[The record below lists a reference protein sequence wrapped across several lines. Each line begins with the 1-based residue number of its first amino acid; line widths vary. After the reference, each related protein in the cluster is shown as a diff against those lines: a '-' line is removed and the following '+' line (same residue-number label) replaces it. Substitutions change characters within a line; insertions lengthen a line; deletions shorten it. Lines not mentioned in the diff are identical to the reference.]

1 MALGYLRTRVGR
13 ASVVS
18 FDLVSL
24 RVARPYMHSP
34 SSKYSSAV
42 PAATGGFPPVSGA
55 HPVAPP
61 PRLHAHIGK
70 DLLASLVVFL
80 VALPLC
86 LGIALASGA
95 PLFSGV
101 VAGIVGGIVVGALS
115 GSHTSV
121 SGPAA
126 GLTAV
131 VLAQITA
138 LGSYEAFLLAVAI
151 AGILQIG
158 LGIARAGALSA
169 FVPSSVI
176 KGLLAAIGVILILK
190 QIPHV
195 LGRDT
200 DPEGEMRFEQP
211 DRENTFSA
219 LLEVVNLHPGAA
231 LVGLLSL
238 ALLIVWSRSRRLSD
252 SPFPA
257 PLAVVLLGVSLGAVL
272 EMIGGQWA
280 IGGVHLVQVP
290 VVTSGGDLFDLLRFP
305 DFSQWSNMA
314 IYGSAVTIAIVASL
328 ETLLNLEAV
337 DRLDPEQRKSPPNRE
352 LLAQGAGNLV
362 SGLVGGIPI
371 TAVIIRGS
379 VNIHAGAKSKL
390 STIFHGVLLLV
401 TVVALPTMLNR
412 IPLSCLAAILLVTGF
427 RLVSPKL
434 IRSMWAAGK
443 DQFLP
448 FAITVL
454 AIVFT
459 DLLVGLGI
467 GIAVSL
473 GFILNRQ
480 FNRPFRRIDEKHLL
494 GDTLTIELPDQV
506 SFLNQT
512 AIERALESI
521 PRGRHVVLD
530 ARRTEYI
537 DPDALALIHEYREVR
552 APARG
557 IHLTLVGFHD
567 EYSVVDEVLTV
578 DYSMREL
585 QGAVTP
591 AQVLEILRQGNL
603 RFTSGRRLNRDYA
616 KQIDATAGGQHPL
629 AVVLSCIDSRTPAE
643 LILDMG
649 LGDIF
654 SVRVAGNGLSPKVL
668 GSMEFGCAIA
678 GSRLILV
685 LGHTNCGAVKGAVER
700 AASPDPS
707 AYAAEYVNL
716 RGLLNDIEKTVGL
729 GEVGE
734 FSEMTP
740 DAKQTFIDDV
750 ARRNVATVVN
760 GIVERSP
767 ALAKLVEDQRIAIVG
782 AIYDVRTGG
791 MEFFVDDALGLSRP
805 SADTPMSA

>member
-1 MALGYLRTRVGR
+1 MR
-13 ASVVS
+13 
-18 FDLVSL
+18 
-24 RVARPYMHSP
+24 
-34 SSKYSSAV
+34 
-42 PAATGGFPPVSGA
+42 
-55 HPVAPP
+55 
-61 PRLHAHIGK
+61 AHIGK
-70 DLLASLVVFL
+70 DLLASVVVFL

-95 PLFSGV
+95 PLF
-101 VAGIVGGIVVGALS
+101 AGIVAGVVGGLVVGALS

-131 VLAQITA
+131 VLAQISA

-151 AGILQIG
+151 AGVLQMG
-158 LGIARAGALSA
+158 LGLVRAGALSA

-190 QIPHV
+190 QLPHV

-211 DRENTFSA
+211 DHQNTFSA
-219 LLEVVNLHPGAA
+219 LLDLADLHLGAA
-231 LVGLLSL
+231 LIGLLSL
-238 ALLIVWSRSRRLSD
+238 ALLILWSRSKRLSE

-257 PLAVVLLGVSLGAVL
+257 PLAVVLLGLSLGAVFESL
-272 EMIGGQWA
+272 GGQWA
-280 IGGVHLVQVP
+280 IGVEHLVQVP
-290 VVTSGGDLFDLLRFP
+290 VVSNGGDLRDLLRFP

-314 IYGSAVTIAIVASL
+314 IYGAAVTIAIVASL
-328 ETLLNLEAV
+328 ESLLNLEAV

-362 SGLVGGIPI
+362 SGLIGGIPI

-379 VNIHAGAKSKL
+379 VNVHAGAKSKL

-401 TVVALPTMLNR
+401 TVVALPSLLNR

-427 RLVSPKL
+427 RLVNPKL
-434 IRSMWAAGK
+434 IRRMWEAGK

-480 FNRPFRRIDEKHLL
+480 FHQPFRRIDEKHLL
-494 GDTLTIELPDQV
+494 GETLTIELPDQV
-506 SFLNQT
+506 SFLNHT
-512 AIERALESI
+512 AIERTLASI
-521 PRGRHVVLD
+521 PRGRHVVID

-537 DPDALALIHEYREVR
+537 DPDALALIHEYRDVR

-557 IHLTLVGFHD
+557 IELALVGFRD
-567 EYSVVDEVLTV
+567 EYSVVDDDVLYV

-603 RFTSGRRLNRDYA
+603 RFASGRRLNRDYA
-616 KQIDATAGGQHPL
+616 KQIDETSQGQHPL

-685 LGHTNCGAVKGAVER
+685 LGHTSCGAVKGAVER
-700 AASPDPS
+700 AASADPS

-716 RGLLNDIEKTVGL
+716 RVLLNDIEVKVGL
-729 GEVGE
+729 GEPGA

-740 DAKQTFIDDV
+740 DAKQAFVDDV
-750 ARRNVATVVN
+750 ARRNVLTVVN

-767 ALAKLVEDQRIAIVG
+767 ALAKLVEQQRIAIVG

-791 MEFFVDDALGLSRP
+791 MEFLLDDALGLSR
-805 SADTPMSA
+805 SSS

>member
-1 MALGYLRTRVGR
+1 
-13 ASVVS
+13 
-18 FDLVSL
+18 
-24 RVARPYMHSP
+24 MHSP
-34 SSKYSSAV
+34 SSSFPSAS
-42 PAATGGFPPVSGA
+42 PASTGGFPPVTGP
-55 HPVAPP
+55 HPIPP
-61 PRLHAHIGK
+61 PLGIRQTIRH
-70 DLLASLVVFL
+70 DLVASLVVFL

-95 PLFSGV
+95 PLFSGI
-101 VAGIVGGIVVGALS
+101 VAGVVGGIIVGALS

-138 LGSYEAFLLAVAI
+138 LGAYETFLLAVAI
-151 AGILQIG
+151 AGVFQIG

-190 QIPHV
+190 QIPHL

-211 DRENTFSA
+211 DHQNTFSA
-219 LLEVVNLHPGAA
+219 LLDIINLHMGAA
-231 LVGLLSL
+231 IIGVLSL
-238 ALLIVWSRSRRLSD
+238 ALLVAWSRSSRLAKSWL
-252 SPFPA
+252 PA
-257 PLAVVLLGVSLGAVL
+257 PLAVVVLGVGLGVLFESLG
-272 EMIGGQWA
+272 GPWA
-280 IGGVHLVQVP
+280 IGAEHLVQVP
-290 VVTSGGDLFDLLRFP
+290 VVASAGDVLGLLRFP
-305 DFSQWSNMA
+305 DFSQWSNA
-314 IYGSAVTIAIVASL
+314 AVYTSALTIAIVASL

-337 DRLDPEQRKSPPNRE
+337 DRIDPEQRKSPPNRE

-371 TAVIIRGS
+371 TAVIIRGT
-379 VNIHAGAKSKL
+379 VNIHAGAKTKL
-390 STIFHGVLLLV
+390 SAIFHGVLLLG
-401 TVVALPTMLNR
+401 TVVALPTVLNR

-427 RLVSPKL
+427 RLANPKL
-434 IRSMWAAGK
+434 IRQMWEAGK

-448 FAITVL
+448 FAATVL

-467 GIAVSL
+467 GMAVSL

-480 FNRPFRRIDEKHLL
+480 FTRPFRRIDEKHLL
-494 GDTLTIELPDQV
+494 GEVLTIELPDQV

-512 AIERALESI
+512 ALVRMLEGI
-521 PRGRHVVLD
+521 PRGRHVVID

-537 DPDALALIHEYREVR
+537 DPDALALIREYRDVR
-552 APARG
+552 APARR
-557 IHLTLVGFHD
+557 IELVLVGFHD
-567 EYSVVDEVLTV
+567 EYSAVDDVLYV
-578 DYSMREL
+578 DYSTREL
-585 QGAVTP
+585 QDAVTP
-591 AQVLEILRQGNL
+591 RQVLEILRQGNL
-603 RFTSGRRLNRDYA
+603 RFANGRQLNRDYA
-616 KQIDATAGGQHPL
+616 KQIHATAGGQHPL

-685 LGHTNCGAVKGAVER
+685 LGHTSCGAVKGAVER
-700 AASPDPS
+700 AASVDPD

-716 RGLLNDIEKTVGL
+716 RGLLSDIEATVGL
-729 GEVGE
+729 GELGG
-734 FSEMTP
+734 FSELTP
-740 DAKQTFIDDV
+740 DAKQGFIDSV
-750 ARRNVATVVN
+750 ARRNVLAVVN
-760 GIVERSP
+760 DIVARSP
-767 ALAKLVEDQRIAIVG
+767 ALAKLVDQRRIAIVG
-782 AIYDVRTGG
+782 AVYDVRTGT
-791 MEFFVDDALGLSRP
+791 MDFLIDDALGI
-805 SADTPMSA
+805 

>member
-1 MALGYLRTRVGR
+1 M
-13 ASVVS
+13 
-18 FDLVSL
+18 
-24 RVARPYMHSP
+24 
-34 SSKYSSAV
+34 
-42 PAATGGFPPVSGA
+42 
-55 HPVAPP
+55 
-61 PRLHAHIGK
+61 
-70 DLLASLVVFL
+70 VVFL

-95 PLFSGV
+95 PLF
-101 VAGIVGGIVVGALS
+101 AGIVAGVVGGIIVGALS

-138 LGSYEAFLLAVAI
+138 LGTYETFLLAVAI
-151 AGILQIG
+151 AGVMQMG
-158 LGIARAGALSA
+158 LGLARAGALSA

-195 LGRDT
+195 LGHDT

-219 LLEVVNLHPGAA
+219 LLEIVTDLHVGAA

-238 ALLIVWSRSRRLSD
+238 ALLVVWSRWKRLND
-252 SPFPA
+252 SPVPA
-257 PLAVVLLGVSLGAVL
+257 PLAVVVLGVVLGAVL
-272 EMIGGQWA
+272 ETLGGQWA
-280 IGGVHLVQVP
+280 IGSSHLVQVP
-290 VVTSGGDLFDLLRFP
+290 VVASASDALGLLRFP
-305 DFSQWSNMA
+305 DFSQWSNVA
-314 IYGSAVTIAIVASL
+314 VYTSAVTIAVVASL
-328 ETLLNLEAV
+328 ESLLNLEAV
-337 DRLDPEQRKSPPNRE
+337 DRLDPKQRQSPPNRE

-379 VNIHAGAKSKL
+379 VNIHAGAKTKL
-390 STIFHGVLLLV
+390 SAIFHGVLLLV
-401 TVVALPTMLNR
+401 AVLSLPTMLNR
-412 IPLSCLAAILLVTGF
+412 IPLACLAAILLVTGF
-427 RLVSPKL
+427 RLASPKL
-434 IRSMWAAGK
+434 IRQMWTSGR

-448 FAITVL
+448 FAITVV

-459 DLLVGLGI
+459 DLLIGLGI
-467 GIAVSL
+467 GMAVAL

-480 FNRPFRRIDEKHLL
+480 FSRPFRRIDEKHLL
-494 GDTLTIELPDQV
+494 GDVLTIELPDQV

-512 AIERALESI
+512 AIERALEEI

-537 DPDALALIHEYREVR
+537 DPDALALIREYRDVR

-557 IHLTLVGFHD
+557 IELALVGFHD
-567 EYSVVDEVLTV
+567 EYSSVEEVLYV
-578 DYSMREL
+578 DYSTREL
-585 QGAVTP
+585 QDAVTP
-591 AQVLEILRQGNL
+591 TQVLEILRQGNL
-603 RFTSGRRLNRDYA
+603 RFATGRQLNRDYA
-616 KQIDATAGGQHPL
+616 KQIDATADGQHPL

-668 GSMEFGCAIA
+668 GSMEFGCALA

-685 LGHTNCGAVKGAVER
+685 VGHTRCGAVKGAVER
-700 AASPDPS
+700 AASKDPNT
-707 AYAAEYVNL
+707 YAADYVNL
-716 RGLLNDIEKTVGL
+716 RVLLEDIDVTVGL
-729 GEVGE
+729 GEIGE
-734 FSEMTP
+734 FSEMQP
-740 DAKQTFIDDV
+740 DARQGFIDDV
-750 ARRNVATVVN
+750 ARRNVLVVVN

-767 ALAKLVEDQRIAIVG
+767 ALAKLVEERRIAIVG
-782 AIYDVRTGG
+782 AVYDVRTGF
-791 MEFFVDDALGLSRP
+791 MEFLTDDALGL
-805 SADTPMSA
+805 